1 MTEVISVRF
10 RGGCKNYYFDPRGL
24 QVKMGDQVVVE
35 TAQGAEFATCTEGNH
50 EVDDNAIVKPL
61 CAVLRMA
68 TESDRR
74 VVEYNRKRESEAFDI
89 CEKKIA
95 DHALEMKLVNVSIG
109 FDGNKIIFYFT
120 ADGRVDFR
128 ELVRDL
134 ASVFRARIELR
145 QIGVRDEAKMIGGL
159 GICGRPFCCSEFLD
173 TFMPV
178 SIKMAKT
185 QNLSLNPTKI
195 SGTCGRLMCCLKYEQ
210 FAYEDAARRMP
221 KLESFVQTP
230 DGPGNVKSID
240 LLRETVKVSLD
251 NGTEGLKQYRN
262 CEIRILRNGKGSRDG
277 IDIGERTE
285 RYVEE
290 REEEVLVPPV
300 IATPFFVD
308 EALEEAPVREKM
320 GEVSEGG
327 RARHRGPRHSR
338 KGGKAVAEERS
349 GVIAEKKAEKKPSQK
364 SEKPAQKGDK
374 PAQKADKAA
383 KMARS
388 EKSAEKNVEK
398 NVEKGAE
405 NRTEKRGDN
414 KRRDRRFGEKKGEKK
429 EAPKGQEKTEK
440 GGEKAPKGGE
450 PKGEKK
456 PQRPRPPKKPRAEGA
471 GEKQEKKG
479 APEGEKSEKK
489 PYRPH
494 HRGGRNRGGKPGGQ
508 GGAPKAE

>member
-1 MTEVISVRF
+1 MIEVISVRF
-10 RGGCKNYYFDPRGL
+10 RGGCKNYYFDPKGL
-24 QVKMGDQVVVE
+24 QVKMGEQVIVE

-50 EVDDNAIVKPL
+50 EVEESAIVKPL

-68 TESDRR
+68 TDNDRR

-95 DHALEMKLVNVSIG
+95 DHGLEMKLVNVSIG

-173 TFMPV
+173 GFMPV

-185 QNLSLNPTKI
+185 QNLSLNPAKI

-210 FAYEDAARRMP
+210 YAYEDAARRMP
-221 KLESFVQTP
+221 KVESFVQTP

-251 NGTEGLKQYRN
+251 SSPEGLKQYRN

-277 IDIGERTE
+277 IEIGERTE

-290 REEEVLVPPV
+290 QAEELVIPPL
-300 IATPFFVD
+300 IAAPFFVD
-308 EALEEAPVREKM
+308 TALEEAPVREKM
-320 GEVSEGG
+320 SEESDGG
-327 RARHRGPRHSR
+327 KPRHRGNRRGR
-338 KGGKAVAEERS
+338 KGGRSGAEERS
-349 GVIAEKKAEKKPSQK
+349 GVVAEKKIEKKKKEKDPAEKVEKAVEKAEKADK
-364 SEKPAQKGDK
+364 SEK
-374 PAQKADKAA
+374 
-383 KMARS
+383 RS
-388 EKSAEKNVEK
+388 
-398 NVEKGAE
+398 
-405 NRTEKRGDN
+405 
-414 KRRDRRFGEKKGEKK
+414 DRRRG
-429 EAPKGQEKTEK
+429 
-440 GGEKAPKGGE
+440 
-450 PKGEKK
+450 KK
-456 PQRPRPPKKPRAEGA
+456 PQKTADAPS
-471 GEKQEKKG
+471 GEMQQ
-479 APEGEKSEKK
+479 AEKSEKK
-489 PYRPH
+489 RLSRLPKKPKGESTPPSKEGQEQPKTAEGSDNKPRRKPH
-494 HRGGRNRGGKPGGQ
+494 HRGGRRGGKKPGE
-508 GGAPKAE
+508 GGAAPKAE